1 MDYQDDFQERIARY
15 NRELMRAYQK
25 RQREREPVPD
35 GEAPPVAAVSV
46 PVSADGREDTPAARG
61 DGAADTAAELPAETQ
76 PRYPLFRAGEAAP
89 EADVPVEFGVA
100 KAAAAETPFA
110 AAPSVTLSPADG
122 VADGVGYL
130 QVWTTTAREAVPV
143 AGAHITVTR
152 EVDGQEAIDF
162 IGETDRSG
170 RTAWV
175 PLAAAG
181 AALSQSPDATV
192 PTYTPYNVAVYAAGY
207 YRVENRGL
215 PMYSGVKA
223 VWPVRLIPLP
233 EYGQAS
239 DTLRYPD
246 SAPTALSQEGGRMA

>member
-25 RQREREPVPD
+25 RQRESEPVPD
-35 GEAPPVAAVSV
+35 EKTPPVAAVSASV
-46 PVSADGREDTPAARG
+46 DGREDTRTVRD
-61 DGAADTAAELPAETQ
+61 DGAANTAEAESAETQ
-76 PRYPLFRAGEAAP
+76 PRYPLFRVDEA
-89 EADVPVEFGVA
+89 A
-100 KAAAAETPFA
+100 KAAAAEPAPVETSSE
-110 AAPSVTLSPADG
+110 AAPSVALSSADG
-122 VADGVGYL
+122 AADGVGYL

-152 EVDGQEAIDF
+152 ETDGQEAVEF

-170 RTAWV
+170 KTAWV

-181 AALSQSPDATV
+181 AALSQSPDATA

-246 SAPTALSQEGGRMA
+246 SAPAALSQEGGRMA

>member
-25 RQREREPVPD
+25 RQRESEPVPD
-35 GEAPPVAAVSV
+35 GEAPPAAVSV
-46 PVSADGREDTPAARG
+46 SADERENTPAARG
-61 DGAADTAAELPAETQ
+61 DGTADTAADLPAETQ

-100 KAAAAETPFA
+100 KAAAAETA
-110 AAPSVTLSPADG
+110 AETPSVTLSPADG
-122 VADGVGYL
+122 TADGVGYL

-152 EVDGQEAIDF
+152 EVDGQEAVDF

-181 AALSQSPDATV
+181 AALSQSPDAIA

-246 SAPTALSQEGGRMA
+246 SAPTALMQEGGRMT